1 MDRMKT
7 EEIPIMADSQNID
20 HAPEDAAEDAAGSS
34 RRSFIKK
41 MVYAAPVIETFLL
54 EGEAKAQNRGN
65 TRNWKPRQ
73 TRKISPVPSDA
84 KKSDKK
90 K

>member
-1 MDRMKT
+1 
-7 EEIPIMADSQNID
+7 MADTQNIENT
-20 HAPEDAAEDAAGSS
+20 PEDAAEDTAGSS

-54 EGEAKAQNRGN
+54 EGEAEAQDRGN

-73 TRKISPVPSDA
+73 TRNISPVPLDA

-90 K
+90 KKVR